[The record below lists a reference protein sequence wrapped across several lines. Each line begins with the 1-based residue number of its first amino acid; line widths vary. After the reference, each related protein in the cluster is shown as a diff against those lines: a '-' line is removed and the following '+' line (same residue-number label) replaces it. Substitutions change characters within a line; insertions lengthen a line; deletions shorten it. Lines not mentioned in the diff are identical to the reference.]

1 MALSIQAGT
10 ESEILGGWGG
20 GWGGGCGFGAEEEEV
35 EEEDEEEGKAGL
47 GMEAWLGARGVLGVV
62 GIFEIGVLMAGEFTR
77 DVSEG
82 TGC

>member
-10 ESEILGGWGG
+10 ESEGLCGWGG

-47 GMEAWLGARGVLGVV
+47 GMEA
-62 GIFEIGVLMAGEFTR
+62 
-77 DVSEG
+77 
-82 TGC
+82 